1 MNIKGLR
8 GVNQCMAVGERGFR
22 IVRCQ
27 VSGLRG
33 GDHEQLYDGLERK
46 VPEQERRW
54 QLAEESAVYG
64 VNVKAGPLL
73 LNNLP
78 DT

>member
-1 MNIKGLR
+1 
-8 GVNQCMAVGERGFR
+8 
-22 IVRCQ
+22 

-33 GDHEQLYDGLERK
+33 GDYEQLYNGLVQKAPER
-46 VPEQERRW
+46 ERRW

-64 VNVKAGPLL
+64 INVRAGPLL

-78 DT
+78 ET